1 MLEKTKS
8 WLLNN
13 KTVALIIIALLALAA
28 FMSYR
33 QSLAEKKMRQAIVL
47 REEQAKNY
55 QIVSE
60 ELKLEKEQSKQLAD
74 FIDKSLGSEKK
85 PQIIYNYQTTT
96 AETKKQAADEIANKI
111 NNKDSSLP
119 GIMLEKSD
127 RTLVSDI
134 SDETEAKTG
143 YQVGVWKVWTAP
155 KTLAGPVIG
164 FNPMDHGIK
173 PDYVGY
179 EKLWNLKSTD
189 KPPAYFGAEVGVNN
203 LNDAF
208 SDSFR
213 NAKVEIKIKYL
224 K

>member
-1 MLEKTKS
+1 MLEKTKL
-8 WLLNN
+8 WLSNN
-13 KTVALIIIALLALAA
+13 KTVVLIIISLLALV
-28 FMSYR
+28 FFLSYR
-33 QSLAEKKMRQAIVL
+33 QSLAEEKMRQAIVL
-47 REEQAKNY
+47 REEQARNS
-55 QIVSE
+55 QIISE
-60 ELKLEKEQSKQLAD
+60 ELRLEKEQSKQLAD
-74 FIDKSLGSEKK
+74 FVNKSLNGEKK

-96 AETKKQAADEIANKI
+96 AETKKQAADEISTKI
-111 NNKDSSLP
+111 NKRDPSLP

-134 SDETEAKTG
+134 SDETEEKTG

-155 KTLAGPVIG
+155 KTLSGPVVG

-173 PDYVGY
+173 PNYVGY

-189 KPPAYFGAEVGVNN
+189 KPPVYFGAEVGINDINN
-203 LNDAF
+203 AF

-213 NAKVEIKIKYL
+213 KAKVEVKIKYL